1 MLRNPAGQPAPMNFD
16 QMQNT
21 AINVVDGVC
30 SVISMPVDIILRPA
44 YGTRYFSVPVVF
56 CSAVLMLLL
65 PAFTAVA
72 TGALQMIPF
81 THVPQ
86 PRGLFDIGSLARL
99 YFLLSF
105 VHNFRLY
112 RRMIHMELEDHS
124 QFEGPPL
131 PFFYLLPKSRNFWFT
146 RIVLEPVFVL
156 LAATVLEDLFIIQ
169 SGLALYLRFVALA
182 LAMKNFIGWYR
193 AWEFLRNLLDTR
205 NAGPIIA
212 KLVENKA
219 SEEDL
224 APIHLASFPKN
235 IAPEIRR
242 AAAAHIARVFS
253 PGTDTTG
260 EAHDTH

>member
-1 MLRNPAGQPAPMNFD
+1 
-16 QMQNT
+16 
-21 AINVVDGVC
+21 
-30 SVISMPVDIILRPA
+30 
-44 YGTRYFSVPVVF
+44 
-56 CSAVLMLLL
+56 
-65 PAFTAVA
+65 
-72 TGALQMIPF
+72 
-81 THVPQ
+81 
-86 PRGLFDIGSLARL
+86 
-99 YFLLSF
+99 
-105 VHNFRLY
+105 
-112 RRMIHMELEDHS
+112 MIHMELEDHS